1 MATIFRSSL
10 VFLALQAFGLA
21 LCVLIP
27 GIVLWLPNL
36 VYG

>member
-10 VFLALQAFGLA
+10 VFLALQTVGLA

-27 GIVLWLPNL
+27 GLSLWLPTL